1 VKTLKLLIAP
11 VFSTIVGWGLAAPF
25 GTCQSQ
31 SPTRDDELVKI
42 APQSILDSC
51 REAERKFR
59 IYLARFS
66 PKELRDTAVWR
77 SNTLR
82 AGSFWMGDL
91 GPDSAEYAIIHYRCF
106 ESGYLAVLKKN
117 QKQERELLWQSPD
130 FGIGVKFGRLG
141 EPQDVNGDGNK
152 EIFFYHPERNAMD
165 TTLVVYDWNGK
176 TAHPIGRFTG
186 NSIKIKDVAG
196 DGVKE
201 VIVDHNRYIWNNNED
216 TLVTESE
223 FYRMDGSSFKLFD
236 SKRTA
241 TPIKD

>member
-1 VKTLKLLIAP
+1 MKTLKPLIAL
-11 VFSTIVGWGLAAPF
+11 VLSTLVGWGLAAPF
-25 GTCQSQ
+25 GACQSQ
-31 SPTRDDELVKI
+31 SPAPDDELVKI

-51 REAERKFR
+51 KEAERKFR

-77 SNTLR
+77 GNALR

-117 QKQERELLWQSPD
+117 QKQEHKLLWQSPD

-141 EPQDVNGDGNK
+141 EPQDINKDGNK

-165 TTLVVYDWNGK
+165 TTLELYGWDGK
-176 TAHPIGRFTG
+176 TAQVIGRVTG
-186 NSIKIKDVAG
+186 NSIVITDLNG
-196 DGVKE
+196 DGMKE
-201 VIVDHNRYIWNNNED
+201 IIANHKRYVWSQAVD
-216 TLVTESE
+216 TLVTYSE
-223 FYRMDGSSFKLFD
+223 FYRWDGKAYKHYD
-236 SKRTA
+236 TKKTT
-241 TPIKD
+241 TPVKD